1 MRSVTRDVAWSV
13 TYMEKDVGL
22 ASRMRDVM
30 ALAPEAGAIEFRKK
44 WISWGAMSGF
54 VARVDE
60 LLGSGG
66 LATDA
71 AVGVLLK
78 NRPSHLCT
86 ALSVMLSRRC
96 LLTFSPFQSPEALAN
111 NISDARPSALV
122 IDAEDWCQEE
132 VRAAAVGAMVLVLS
146 DDDGQMSVSPAQGY
160 EQPSASDR
168 HPSMPGIGVLMLSSG
183 TTGTPKRVPLAFDNY
198 EKAVLGA
205 AFYESGG
212 EGQQLKLRS
221 SVACV
226 CLPLVHIGG
235 LWIST
240 LNLSLGRPLVL
251 FEKFSVEG
259 FEDALLRHRPK
270 MVSLPP
276 TAIRMIFDA
285 DTPKESLASLVAI
298 RAGSAPLE
306 PAFVQ
311 AFHERYGVPIL
322 DAYGATEFAGGVAG
336 WTWPDFQK
344 WGKEKR
350 GSVGRANQGVQLR
363 IVDRETG
370 GSLAAGQTGLVEVR
384 AAQLGSDEWVRTTD
398 LGELDEDG
406 FLYLRGR
413 ADEAIIRGGFKVL
426 PSTVAE
432 ALRSH
437 PAVFDASVV
446 GIPDERLGAVP
457 MAAIELRP
465 NELAPTEDD
474 LKAFL
479 RGQLVAYQIP
489 ARILVVDQLPRTP
502 SMKISQPAVKAL
514 FQRTSGEEHVSA

>member
-1 MRSVTRDVAWSV
+1 MSDVAWSV
-13 TYMEKDVGL
+13 THMEKDVGL

-44 WISWGAMSGF
+44 WISWGAMASF
-54 VARVDE
+54 MARVEE
-60 LLGSGG
+60 LLESGG
-66 LATDA
+66 LGADV
-71 AVGVLLK
+71 AVGMLLR
-78 NRPSHLCT
+78 NRPSHVCA

-96 LLTFSPFQSPEALAN
+96 LLTLSPFQSPEALAR
-111 NISDARPSALV
+111 NIADARPSALV
-122 IDAEDWCQEE
+122 IDAQDWSQEE
-132 VRAAAVGAMVLVLS
+132 VRASAVGAMVLVLS
-146 DDDGQMSVSPAQGY
+146 DEDGHMSVNLAHGY
-160 EQPSASDR
+160 ERPAAAVGR
-168 HPSMPGIGVLMLSSG
+168 HQLMPGIGVLMLSSG
-183 TTGTPKRVPLAFDNY
+183 TTGTPKRVPLSFSNY

-212 EGQQLKLRS
+212 DGQQLKLKS
-221 SVACV
+221 SVACI

-240 LNLSLGRPLVL
+240 LNLSAGRPLVL

-259 FEDALLRHRPK
+259 FEDALVRHKPK

-276 TAIRMIFDA
+276 TAIRMVFDA
-285 DTPKESLASLVAI
+285 NIPRESLASLIAI
-298 RAGSAPLE
+298 RGGSAPLE
-306 PAFVQ
+306 PAFAQ
-311 AFHERYGVPIL
+311 AFEERYGVPIL

-350 GSVGRANQGVQLR
+350 GSVGRANLGVQLQ

-370 GSLAAGQTGLVEVR
+370 APLGAGQTGLVEVR
-384 AAQLGSDEWVRTTD
+384 AAQLGSSEWVRTTD

-406 FLYLRGR
+406 FLYIRGR

-432 ALRSH
+432 ALRTH

-446 GIPDERLGAVP
+446 GIPDERLGAIP

-465 NELAPTEDD
+465 NEPIPTEDD
-474 LKAFL
+474 LKTFL
-479 RGQLVAYQIP
+479 RRQLVAYQIP
-489 ARILVVDQLPRTP
+489 ARIIVVDQLPRTP